1 MLTATAAVLVAGV
14 SSMNAATVPPQ
25 TNDRVERWDVFELTL
40 NGPNDGNPF
49 LDTWLKATF
58 RSGHREIAIDG
69 FYDGDGVYKIRF
81 MPDSLGDWSY
91 TTDSNAGALRRKTGN
106 FEVVAP
112 STGNHG
118 PVRVRDTFHFGYD
131 DGAPFF
137 PFGTTCYA
145 WVHQTE
151 ELQQQTL
158 ATLKASPF
166 NKLRMCIFPKW
177 YQYNHR
183 QPPRFPFPRSG
194 EKNDYSQFNPDFFH
208 HIEQRILQ
216 LRALNIEADLI
227 LFHPYDHWGFDE
239 MPADVDDRYL
249 KYVIARFA
257 AYRNVWWSLANEYDL
272 SRKKTSADWERF
284 ADIVTQ
290 TDPYGHLR
298 SIHANKSYDYS
309 RAWCTHAGV
318 QSYAFDQAASWRN
331 LYLKPII
338 FDEMMYEGNIDSRW
352 GNLSGEEMTRRFWL
366 CIVAGAYG
374 GHGETFVTPDE
385 IENDETN
392 LWWSHGG
399 TLKGTSPP
407 RLAFLRKI
415 VEETAAAG
423 GGRIGFT
430 QLDPSY
436 YPSAKRSQDES
447 FLFFFDFHQ
456 PLYYEFPLPEKGKYR
471 AELIDP
477 WAMTITPVPGEFT
490 GKTRLQLTG
499 KPYMAARF
507 TRV

>member
-1 MLTATAAVLVAGV
+1 
-14 SSMNAATVPPQ
+14 
-25 TNDRVERWDVFELTL
+25 
-40 NGPNDGNPF
+40 
-49 LDTWLKATF
+49 
-58 RSGHREIAIDG
+58 
-69 FYDGDGVYKIRF
+69 
-81 MPDSLGDWSY
+81 
-91 TTDSNAGALRRKTGN
+91 
-106 FEVVAP
+106 
-112 STGNHG
+112 
-118 PVRVRDTFHFGYD
+118 
-131 DGAPFF
+131 
-137 PFGTTCYA
+137 
-145 WVHQTE
+145 
-151 ELQQQTL
+151 
-158 ATLKASPF
+158 
-166 NKLRMCIFPKW
+166 
-177 YQYNHR
+177 
-183 QPPRFPFPRSG
+183 
-194 EKNDYSQFNPDFFH
+194 
-208 HIEQRILQ
+208 
-216 LRALNIEADLI
+216 
-227 LFHPYDHWGFDE
+227 
-239 MPADVDDRYL
+239 
-249 KYVIARFA
+249 
-257 AYRNVWWSLANEYDL
+257 
-272 SRKKTSADWERF
+272 
-284 ADIVTQ
+284 
-290 TDPYGHLR
+290 
-298 SIHANKSYDYS
+298 
-309 RAWCTHAGV
+309 V